1 MSGHRGRCLDRDHRL
16 VRKAA
21 GEVTIVI
28 PCETLAM
35 SLGDLDNAS
44 SGLRNA
50 MEEDNKLT
58 RIMPS
63 AQTVLWLPSYHPNL
77 TNSGGMYAFVPKAQI
92 TGSMRS

>member
-1 MSGHRGRCLDRDHRL
+1 
-16 VRKAA
+16 
-21 GEVTIVI
+21 
-28 PCETLAM
+28 M

-58 RIMPS
+58 RIIPS

-77 TNSGGMYAFVPKAQI
+77 TNSGGMYAFVPKSQK
-92 TGSMRS
+92 TGSTDETKMLLENRNLR